1 MKRLKAN
8 SALIGS
14 LNFRKIFA
22 TAVKLILLIGL
33 TFVIIYP
40 FIIKLSCMFMS
51 EADIYDDTVSL
62 IPRTPTLETVKFIIE
77 QSPFKKATVN
87 TFVLSLTVSLLTV
100 FCAVFV
106 GYGLGRFSFKGRN
119 AVFVCVVLSLLV
131 PIQSTVVPMYSY
143 FRYFDI
149 FGLFQRL
156 SGSAVT
162 LTDTYYPLIIL
173 SVTGF
178 GFRGGLLVLMMMQK
192 FKELPHEMT
201 EAAYIDGAGPWKTF
215 LLINLP
221 LARSVIVVVFI
232 ISFAWQWTDNF
243 YTSNLCPTLSFY
255 PRVIA
260 FLSST
265 SAFSK
270 DGYTN
275 SVAINAA
282 VLMIIIP
289 VMVLFV
295 IFQRQIIQGVERTG
309 LVG

>member
-1 MKRLKAN
+1 MKKFKINPAP
-8 SALIGS
+8 SASITA
-14 LNFRKIFA
+14 RKIFA
-22 TAVKLILLIGL
+22 TAIKFILLIGL

-40 FIIKLSCMFMS
+40 FIVKLSCMFMS

-62 IPRTPTLETVKFIIE
+62 IPRTPTLETVKFILN
-77 QSPFKKATVN
+77 QSPYKAATVS
-87 TFVLSLTVSLLTV
+87 TLVLSLTVALLTS

-106 GYGLGRFSFKGRN
+106 GYGLGRFSFKGKN
-119 AVFVCVVLSLLV
+119 AVFICVIISLLV

-149 FGLFQRL
+149 FGLIQRFG
-156 SGSAVT
+156 GSAIT
-162 LTDTYYPLIIL
+162 LTDTYYPMIIL

-178 GFRGGLLVLMMMQK
+178 GFRGGLLILMMMQR
-192 FKELPHEMT
+192 FRELPHEMT

-243 YTSNLCPTLSFY
+243 YTENLMPTLSFY

-260 FLSST
+260 YLSST

-275 SVAINAA
+275 SVAVNAA

-289 VMVLFV
+289 VMILFI
-295 IFQRQIIQGVERTG
+295 IFQKQIIQGVERTG